1 MTYNI
6 NAIILV
12 SRSCTEYKASDSWF
26 KKDRYVID
34 SDNLYFT
41 FKLSSDQ
48 TISNA
53 FLLLFVFASRCG
65 RSEIKLHG
73 YFFLLLFTTFRF
85 YFLYQEPP
93 EAAKPS
99 LLSKGVYTN

>member
-1 MTYNI
+1 MQLYLSLEVARNI
-6 NAIILV
+6 RLRNLGL
-12 SRSCTEYKASDSWF
+12 
-26 KKDRYVID
+26 KKIGMLLIAVTCI
-34 SDNLYFT
+34 FT

-99 LLSKGVYTN
+99 LLSKGVCTN

>member
-1 MTYNI
+1 MQLYLSLEVARNI
-6 NAIILV
+6 RL
-12 SRSCTEYKASDSWF
+12 RKSWL
-26 KKDRYVID
+26 KDRYDND
-34 SDNLYFT
+34 SGNLYFM
-41 FKLSSDQ
+41 FKLSSDR
-48 TISNA
+48 TI
-53 FLLLFVFASRCG
+53 LLLFVFASRCG
-65 RSEIKLHG
+65 RCEKKLIV